1 MKREFPIR
9 TTIIIMFIILI
20 IFIQIISKYKRNKK
34 EINYNKSFI
43 RHSYGNEFYNYH
55 SGEKSNEPET
65 VSTTDDNIQEVIVEG
80 FPFNTTNEAIEETHR
95 LCPVDEIQ
103 TSMTSCIHLPNISI
117 EGLPGPINRG
127 FLVSVSSC
135 DYISDIQ
142 ESLTTGRST
151 SHGLFNIIYE
161 NKNYI
166 LTLNREKKQV
176 LLECNSTN
184 LNTITNLVGTTLGN
198 C

>member
-34 EINYNKSFI
+34 EINYNKSII

-55 SGEKSNEPET
+55 SGEKSNET

-80 FPFNTTNEAIEETHR
+80 FPFNTTNGAIQETHSVCP
-95 LCPVDEIQ
+95 CPVTENQ
-103 TSMTSCIHLPNISI
+103 TSITSCIHLPNNSI
-117 EGLPGPINRG
+117 EGLPGPINSG

-135 DYISDIQ
+135 DCVSDIQ
-142 ESLTTGRST
+142 ESLTTGR
-151 SHGLFNIIYE
+151 GLYNIIYE
-161 NKNYI
+161 NENYI
-166 LTLNREKKQV
+166 LTRDREKKQV
-176 LLECNSTN
+176 LLECNPTN